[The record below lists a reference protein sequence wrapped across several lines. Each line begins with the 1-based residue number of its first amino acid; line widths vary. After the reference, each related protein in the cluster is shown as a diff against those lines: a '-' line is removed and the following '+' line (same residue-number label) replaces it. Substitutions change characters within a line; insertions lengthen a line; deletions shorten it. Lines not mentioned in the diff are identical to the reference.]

1 MKFYKFLF
9 VLPFL
14 VLNQSFELHAQI
26 RSQKNDISFDMDYA
40 TFRASEGM
48 VHLEIYLLVS
58 RAEFNFIQDGERYRS
73 NHNIDV
79 RVFRNDSLLA
89 HDNWDRIDRAD
100 DPDSIPRTQLLP
112 DFSDFILPPGSY
124 SLLVTVTDK
133 NTGISGNR
141 QVELVLTEY
150 KEGELIISDL
160 ELATDIKKVENKG
173 IFTKYGRDVIPN
185 ASSTYGIEIPVLYI
199 YCEIY
204 NFETVEGEELSS
216 YQVEYSVTD
225 LNGKELITPEPKVH
239 KKPGKSS
246 IEMGGLN
253 VVSLKSKGYYFHIKV
268 TDLSTGAVATRSKKY
283 FVYRP
288 GDIQEL
294 ADADLNSSFG
304 TGGYIES
311 IYTEMTLKE
320 LDDEWA
326 IMKMLARRDEK
337 KLYDGSDEEGRR
349 QVILKYWQA
358 REDGVT
364 RDEFMLRAAIAKQQ
378 WSGLRPGWRTDR
390 GRVMITYGK
399 PDEIEREPHSI
410 NTRPFEVW
418 RYFGIDGGIEFVFVD
433 KQGFT
438 DYELVHSTARNE
450 LQDYNW
456 TRWIQVSSSRQGA
469 TIGR

>member
-1 MKFYKFLF
+1 LKLYKLLF
-9 VLPFL
+9 VLAFL
-14 VLNQSFELHAQI
+14 VMIQSVELDAQPPN
-26 RSQKNDISFDMDYA
+26 SKNFIAFDMDYA

-58 RAEFNFIQDGERYRS
+58 RTEFKFLEDDEKYHSDHRL
-73 NHNIDV
+73 DV
-79 RVFRNDSLLA
+79 KVMSNDSLVA
-89 HDNWDRIDRAD
+89 HDTWDRIDRTD
-100 DPDSIPRTQLLP
+100 DPNSIRRTQLLP
-112 DFSDFILPPGSY
+112 DYSEFILPPGSY
-124 SLLVTVTDK
+124 DLLVSITDK
-133 NTGISGNR
+133 NTDISGNR
-141 QVELVLTEY
+141 QMEIVLSEFG
-150 KEGELIISDL
+150 KGDLIISDL
-160 ELATDIKKVENKG
+160 ELATDIKKVEKKG

-204 NFETVEGEELSS
+204 NFASTEGEELSN
-216 YQVEYSVTD
+216 YQVEYSITD
-225 LNGKELITPEPKVH
+225 LNGKELISPDPKIH
-239 KKPGKSS
+239 KKPGEST

-253 VVSLKSKGYYFHIKV
+253 IISLKSKGYYFRIKV
-268 TDLSTGAVATRSKKY
+268 TDLATGAVATRSKKY

-288 GDIQEL
+288 EDMQEL
-294 ADADLNSSFG
+294 ADSDQNLIIG
-304 TGGYIES
+304 TDGYIES
-311 IYTEMTLKE
+311 IYSEMTLKE
-320 LDDEWA
+320 LDDEWN
-326 IMKMLARRDEK
+326 IMKMLARKDEK
-337 KLYDGSDEEGRR
+337 KLFDGSDEEGRR
-349 QVILKYWQA
+349 QVMLKYWQA
-358 REDGVT
+358 REEKIS

-390 GRVMITYGK
+390 GRVMITYGR

-438 DYELVHSTARNE
+438 DYELVHSTSRTE

-456 TRWIQVSSSRQGA
+456 TRWIQVSSTQQGA

>member
-1 MKFYKFLF
+1 MYKLLF
-9 VLPFL
+9 VILFMMTFH
-14 VLNQSFELHAQI
+14 SFELHAQTESPKDFI
-26 RSQKNDISFDMDYA
+26 AFDMDYA
-40 TFRASEGM
+40 TFRATEGL

-58 RAEFNFIQDGERYRS
+58 RAEFKFLEDGERYKS
-73 NHNIDV
+73 EHQIDV
-79 RVFRNDSLLA
+79 QVLRNDSLVA
-89 HDNWDRIDRAD
+89 HDSWERIDRAD
-100 DPDSIPRTQLLP
+100 DLDSILPTQLLP
-112 DFSDFILPPGSY
+112 DYSDFILPPGTY
-124 SLLVTVTDK
+124 NLLVTFSDK
-133 NTGISGNR
+133 NTGISGKR
-141 QVELVLTEY
+141 QVELVLTEF
-150 KEGELIISDL
+150 KKGELIISDL
-160 ELATDIKKVENKG
+160 QLATEIKKVEKNG

-204 NFETVEGEELSS
+204 NFAVEEGEELSN

-225 LNGKELITPEPKVH
+225 LNGKELLTPEPKVH
-239 KKPGKSS
+239 KKPGEST

-253 VVSLKSKGYYFHIKV
+253 VVSLKSRGYYFRIKV
-268 TDLSTGAVATRSKKY
+268 TDIATGAVATRSKKY

-294 ADADLNSSFG
+294 AAAEQTLNFG
-304 TGGYIES
+304 VDGYIES
-311 IYTEMTLKE
+311 IYSEMTLKE

-326 IMKMLARRDEK
+326 IMRILAIKDEK
-337 KLYDGSDEEGRR
+337 KLYDGSDEPGRR
-349 QVILKYWQA
+349 RVMLKYWQA
-358 REDGVT
+358 REDRIT
-364 RDEFMLRAAIAKQQ
+364 RNEFMLRATSAKQQ
-378 WSGLRPGWRTDR
+378 WSGLRPGWKTDR
-390 GRVMITYGK
+390 GRVMITYGR

-410 NTRPFEVW
+410 NSRPFEVW

-456 TRWIQVSSSRQGA
+456 TRWIQVSSTQRGA

>member
-1 MKFYKFLF
+1 MYKLLF
-9 VLPFL
+9 VIPFVMTIQL
-14 VLNQSFELHAQI
+14 FELHAQTK
-26 RSQKNDISFDMDYA
+26 SPKDFISFDMDYA
-40 TFRASEGM
+40 TFRATEGL

-58 RAEFNFIQDGERYRS
+58 RAEFKFLEDGERYKS
-73 NHNIDV
+73 EHQIDV
-79 RVFRNDSLLA
+79 RVLRNDSLIA
-89 HDNWDRIDRAD
+89 SDSWERIDRAD
-100 DPDSIPRTQLLP
+100 DLDSILPTQLLP
-112 DFSDFILPPGSY
+112 DYSDFILPPGTY
-124 SLLVTVTDK
+124 NLLVTFSDK
-133 NTGISGNR
+133 NTGISGKR
-141 QVELVLTEY
+141 QVELVLTEF

-160 ELATDIKKVENKG
+160 QLATEIKKVEKNG

-204 NFETVEGEELSS
+204 NFAVEEGEELSN

-225 LNGKELITPEPKVH
+225 LNGKELLTPDPKVH
-239 KKPGKSS
+239 KKPGEST
-246 IEMGGLN
+246 IEMGGIN
-253 VVSLKSKGYYFHIKV
+253 VVSLKSRGYYFRIKV
-268 TDLSTGAVATRSKKY
+268 TDIATGAVATRSKKY

-294 ADADLNSSFG
+294 ADADQTLNFG
-304 TGGYIES
+304 VDGYIES
-311 IYTEMTLKE
+311 IYSEMTLKE

-326 IMKMLARRDEK
+326 IMRILAIKEEK
-337 KLYDGSDEEGRR
+337 KLYDGSDESGRR
-349 QVILKYWQA
+349 RVMLKYWQA
-358 REDGVT
+358 REEKIT
-364 RDEFMLRAAIAKQQ
+364 RDEFMLRATIAKQQ
-378 WSGLRPGWRTDR
+378 WSGLRPGWKTDR
-390 GRVMITYGK
+390 GRVMITYGR

-410 NTRPFEVW
+410 NSRPFEVW

-456 TRWIQVSSSRQGA
+456 TRWIQVSSTQQGA

>member
-1 MKFYKFLF
+1 MYKLLF
-9 VLPFL
+9 VIPFMMSIYLP
-14 VLNQSFELHAQI
+14 ELHAQAEPK
-26 RSQKNDISFDMDYA
+26 KNFISFDMDYA
-40 TFRASEGM
+40 TFRASKGL

-58 RAEFNFIQDGERYRS
+58 RAEFEFLEDGERYKS
-73 NHNIDV
+73 EHKIDV
-79 RVFRNDSLLA
+79 QVLRNDSLVA
-89 HDNWDRIDRAD
+89 QDSWERIDRSD
-100 DPDSIPRTQLLP
+100 DLDTVLPTQLLP
-112 DFSDFILPPGSY
+112 DYSDFILPPGSY
-124 SLLVTVTDK
+124 NLLVTISDK
-133 NTGISGNR
+133 NTGISGKR
-141 QVELVLTEY
+141 QVELVLTEF

-160 ELATDIKKVENKG
+160 QLATDIKKVEKIG

-204 NFETVEGEELSS
+204 NFAVEEGEELSD
-216 YQVEYSVTD
+216 YQVEYSITD

-239 KKPGKSS
+239 KKPGEST

-253 VVSLKSKGYYFHIKV
+253 VVSLKSRGYYFRIKV
-268 TDLSTGAVATRSKKY
+268 TDIATGAVATRSKKY

-288 GDIQEL
+288 GDVQEL
-294 ADADLNSSFG
+294 ADADRTLNFG
-304 TGGYIES
+304 ADGYIES
-311 IYTEMTLKE
+311 IYSEMTLKE

-326 IMKMLARRDEK
+326 IMRILAIKQEK
-337 KLYDGSDEEGRR
+337 KLYDGSDEAGRR
-349 QVILKYWQA
+349 QVMLKYWQA
-358 REDGVT
+358 REEKIT
-364 RDEFMLRAAIAKQQ
+364 RDEFMLRATIAKQQ

-390 GRVMITYGK
+390 GRVMITYGR

-410 NTRPFEVW
+410 NSRPYEVW

-456 TRWIQVSSSRQGA
+456 TRWIQVSSTQQGA